1 MGKHAENQKRSH
13 LFILRP
19 VELEPDG
26 PVQAA
31 GVRRRVEGTGVA
43 RGEGDE
49 GAERDR
55 HVLLDDRH
63 RVSRVDRLRSKSG
76 RDRNFGVARVQDGGR
91 ERIDG
96 LVLVD
101 GRDVSGGGLGG
112 GEQGRRRGEGRE
124 LQERV
129 APRRSVVVRG
139 TSGDCCR
146 RANRWGVGGA
156 ARAEGRGSLGRGD
169 GGYCRHGDRRE
180 GPVRWG

>member
-1 MGKHAENQKRSH
+1 MLDRVKKLNKNKGFSIGKQLEQSENKKRSH

-19 VELEPDG
+19 VELESDG

-49 GAERDR
+49 GTERDR

-76 RDRNFGVARVQDGGR
+76 RDRDFGVARVQDGGR

-101 GRDVSGGGLGG
+101 GRDVSGGGLGWG
-112 GEQGRRRGEGRE
+112 C
-124 LQERV
+124 LLYTSPS
-129 APRRSVVVRG
+129 PRDS
-139 TSGDCCR
+139 
-146 RANRWGVGGA
+146 
-156 ARAEGRGSLGRGD
+156 
-169 GGYCRHGDRRE
+169 
-180 GPVRWG
+180 